1 MIKERIVK
9 KNEKYFVVSEDGKR
23 NLGGPFESRE
33 QAVKRLQQVEHFK
46 KQEKLVFGVQDY
58 KCELIEAEGKV
69 TGLKMF
75 GTALKEGISRNK
87 RNYTIEHLKDNDG
100 ESFNFIVGHRQDYDN
115 PDHNVGEGKYT
126 LNGDK
131 LDFEGKVFNNFH
143 HPDIVE
149 QIHPKN
155 LVSVSIQGGFTDVS
169 VKDGKIAFEG
179 LRIPIL
185 ALVNKHTRGV
195 EAASIEAVIAERLE
209 QEDEEASKMSDE
221 FEVKLQEK
229 EVEITKLKEAMHNK
243 EEDMKKMQKDMSDKE
258 KEEMNKKKKK
268 ITESLISLNKEL
280 KEEELMEK
288 SLSELELMEQYEKK
302 LKESQNED
310 EDDESLS
317 EVQDIFKPGET
328 DGIVIEKVTGN
339 ITMSES
345 ARLKFNDEIMKS
357 IYR

>member
-1 MIKERIVK
+1 MIIEIDSKF
-9 KNEKYFVVSEDGKR
+9 FVVSKDGIK
-23 NLGGPFESRE
+23 NLGGPYDSRE
-33 QAVKRLQQVEHFK
+33 EAQKRLRQVEHFK
-46 KQEKLVFGVQDY
+46 HKENLVFEVQNFSLEVEE
-58 KCELIEAEGKV
+58 KEGKV
-69 TGLKMF
+69 SSLRLF
-75 GTALKEGISRNK
+75 GNALKEGISRNK

-131 LDFEGKVFNNFH
+131 LDFEGKVFNNYH

-149 QIHPKN
+149 QIDPKG
-155 LVSVSIQGGFTDVS
+155 LVSVSIQGGYTDVG
-169 VKDGKIAFEG
+169 VKDGKVVFEG

-195 EAASIEAVIAERLE
+195 EAASIESAIAERLE
-209 QEDEEASKMSDE
+209 HEDEEASKMSDE